1 MLNSR
6 PEGEFSILWLNFRV
20 VLNTARIELGSL
32 NTFAITINTW
42 TGYL

>member
-6 PEGEFSILWLNFRV
+6 PEGEFSILWLNFRA
-20 VLNTARIELGSL
+20 VLNKARTELG
-32 NTFAITINTW
+32 TFAVTINTW